1 MSSKAIP
8 RFEGRVAVVTGGA
21 GGIGAACCTRL
32 AGESATVVVADID
45 AEAGEA
51 VAKAL
56 GGPACARAVDVTDP
70 ASVAQLI
77 DFVVQR
83 FGRIDILVNNAGGGK
98 LIATHELDL
107 GLWRD
112 IVALNLD
119 GTFLMS
125 RAALPQMIEKGRG
138 AIVNMASVHGHV
150 GFPDHAPYTA
160 AKGAI
165 VNMTRALGVEYA
177 ARGIRVNAV
186 CPGFVKTR
194 LIAEEV
200 SPDELPA
207 MVALHPIGRMAEPD
221 EIAAAVAFLASD
233 EASFVVGA
241 SLLVDGGY
249 CAQ

>member
-1 MSSKAIP
+1 MVS
-8 RFEGRVAVVTGGA
+8 
-21 GGIGAACCTRL
+21 
-32 AGESATVVVADID
+32 DID

-51 VAKAL
+51 VANSI

-70 ASVAQLI
+70 ACVEQLI
-77 DFVVQR
+77 DFVIKR
-83 FGRIDILVNNAGGGK
+83 FGKVDILVNNAGGGK
-98 LIATHELDL
+98 LVATHELDL
-107 GLWRD
+107 RLWRD

-125 RAALPQMIEKGRG
+125 RAALPHMIENGQG
-138 AIVNMASVHGHV
+138 SIVNMASVHGHV

-177 ARGIRVNAV
+177 SRGVRVNAV
-186 CPGFVKTR
+186 CPGFVNTR

-200 SPDELPA
+200 PPDELPA
-207 MVALHPIGRMAEPD
+207 MVALHPIGRMAEPE

-233 EASFVVGA
+233 EASFIVGT
-241 SLLVDGGY
+241 SLMVDGGY